1 MPAEFR
7 LQMILQIARLY
18 YEKGETQQE
27 IATKLNIS
35 RPQVSRYLQQA
46 REMGVVQIRIVDP
59 REVCEELGR
68 ELKERFGL
76 RDVLVLPLATTEPEE
91 LAQELGKAAARYLED
106 IVEAGDIIGI
116 AWGNTLH
123 QVARALSGNKQPPD
137 IKVVQL
143 KGGVTRTSTEFPTGE
158 LAVTF
163 ARAFNGTAYLLPA
176 PTFVEDEAARDVLI
190 REPSIQNILRLG
202 RQANIAL
209 VSIGYPSRNSVL
221 VKAGFFTAGDIE
233 NMRAN
238 GAVGDICSR
247 FFRRDGSL
255 YSTNLDRRTIGIS
268 LEEIKEKPYSIG
280 VAGGLNRVEGIL
292 GALRGGYIN
301 VLITDEITA
310 KGVLEVVKGI

>member
-209 VSIGYPSRNSVL
+209 VS
-221 VKAGFFTAGDIE
+221 
-233 NMRAN
+233 
-238 GAVGDICSR
+238 
-247 FFRRDGSL
+247 
-255 YSTNLDRRTIGIS
+255 
-268 LEEIKEKPYSIG
+268 
-280 VAGGLNRVEGIL
+280 
-292 GALRGGYIN
+292 
-301 VLITDEITA
+301 
-310 KGVLEVVKGI
+310 

>member
-1 MPAEFR
+1 MPIESR
-7 LQMILQIARLY
+7 LQMLLQIARLY

-46 REMGVVQIRIVDP
+46 REMGVVQINIVDP
-59 REVCEELGR
+59 REVCEALGQ

-76 RDVLVLPLATTEPEE
+76 RDVLVVPLPTTEPGE
-91 LAQELGKAAARYLED
+91 LLQELGKAAAQYLED
-106 IVEAGDIIGI
+106 IVKAGDIIGI
-116 AWGNTLH
+116 SWGNTLH
-123 QVARALSGNKQPPD
+123 QVAKALSGKRQPPD
-137 IKVVQL
+137 IRVVQL
-143 KGGVTRTSTEFPTGE
+143 KGGVTRTSTDFPTGE
-158 LAVTF
+158 LAVAF

-176 PTFVEDEAARDVLI
+176 PTFVEDEATKEVLVQ
-190 REPSIQNILRLG
+190 EPSIQDILCLG
-202 RQANIAL
+202 RKANIAL
-209 VSIGYPSRNSVL
+209 VSIGYPSRRSVL
-221 VKAGFFTAGDIE
+221 VKAGFFSARDIE

-310 KGVLEVVKGI
+310 KGVLTLAE